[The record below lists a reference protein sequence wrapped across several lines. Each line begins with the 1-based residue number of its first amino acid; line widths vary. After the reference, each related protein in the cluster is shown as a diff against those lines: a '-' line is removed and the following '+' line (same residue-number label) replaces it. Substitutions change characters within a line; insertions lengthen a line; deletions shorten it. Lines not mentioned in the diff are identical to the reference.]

1 MTSPEALKAQID
13 STEALQSV
21 VKTMKA
27 LAAVSIHQYE
37 TAIAAL
43 HHYTHTIELGLQIL
57 LQQPAFQPAGPLVP
71 DGDGPLGL
79 VVFGSDQGL
88 CGQFNPQITEH
99 LAPICRIW
107 GCNGPHRR
115 RTGPI
120 GWRWWGT
127 PGALVQA
134 LGLEVDAVLP
144 VPRSVYEI
152 TGAVQELLLLIEGWR
167 LGWRQSRS
175 GDPRSTAFCC
185 STINP

>member
-57 LQQPAFQPAGPLVP
+57 LQQPAFQPAGPLIP

-79 VVFGSDQGL
+79 VVFGSDQGCAASL
-88 CGQFNPQITEH
+88 ILRLQSTWP
-99 LAPICRIW
+99 PICRIW
-107 GCNGPHRR
+107 GCNGPHRK
-115 RTGPI
+115 RTPGPI
-120 GWRWWGT
+120 G
-127 PGALVQA
+127 
-134 LGLEVDAVLP
+134 
-144 VPRSVYEI
+144 
-152 TGAVQELLLLIEGWR
+152 
-167 LGWRQSRS
+167 
-175 GDPRSTAFCC
+175 
-185 STINP
+185 